1 METGELIKKLR
12 LEHKMTQEQLG
23 EILGVQKSVIAKYE
37 KGRVKNLK
45 RSTIQKLAETFHVSP
60 LEFLDID
67 FDIPNAKNIPIFEL
81 DKVKMPLLGAI
92 ACGEPIYAEEDRESY
107 VMAGTDV
114 RADFCLKAQGDS
126 MIGARIHDG
135 DIIFVKKQ
143 EMVNDGEIAVVL
155 VGEEATLKRF
165 YYYKEQNMVIL
176 RAENPKY
183 KDLVYTNED
192 INQIRV
198 LGKAVAFQSD
208 IK

>member
-1 METGELIKKLR
+1 MKDIQDKIKERR
-12 LEHKMTQEQLG
+12 LELG
-23 EILGVQKSVIAKYE
+23 LTLENVAEALGVNRSTVMRYESKSIEKMPVSVIPPLAK
-37 KGRVKNLK
+37 VLK
-45 RSTIQKLAETFHVSP
+45 CSPEYLMGWVDEDIELPIYQLNTIKL
-60 LEFLDID
+60 
-67 FDIPNAKNIPIFEL
+67 
-81 DKVKMPLLGAI
+81 PLLGSV

>member
-1 METGELIKKLR
+1 MKDIQDKIKERR
-12 LEHKMTQEQLG
+12 LELG
-23 EILGVQKSVIAKYE
+23 LTLENVAEALGVNRSTVMRYESKSIEKMPVSVIPPLAK
-37 KGRVKNLK
+37 VLK
-45 RSTIQKLAETFHVSP
+45 CSPEYLMGWVDEDIELPIYQLNTIKL
-60 LEFLDID
+60 
-67 FDIPNAKNIPIFEL
+67 
-81 DKVKMPLLGAI
+81 PLLGSV

-107 VMAGTDV
+107 VMAGTDI

>member
-1 METGELIKKLR
+1 
-12 LEHKMTQEQLG
+12 
-23 EILGVQKSVIAKYE
+23 
-37 KGRVKNLK
+37 
-45 RSTIQKLAETFHVSP
+45 
-60 LEFLDID
+60 
-67 FDIPNAKNIPIFEL
+67 
-81 DKVKMPLLGAI
+81 
-92 ACGEPIYAEEDRESY
+92 
-107 VMAGTDV
+107 
-114 RADFCLKAQGDS
+114 

-165 YYYKEQNMVIL
+165 YYYQEQNMVIL